1 MLYNKQKEPGKREKV
16 RKLIRESIDNF
27 HCTLITDSKIS
38 ISLAVV
44 GLQGVG
50 KSFFLNFLL
59 NWGLSSL
66 SSAEGPLPSAEGG
79 SQTPIPIKVKYAK
92 NVQVLLHR
100 KEAGA
105 IPDVW
110 FPEEELGNDTL
121 ARVNSVLTLNF
132 QNIESLSGARC
143 VELQGPFPIFGGLKE
158 KRMTSSGQLE
168 LDIDVEFIDVPGFGD
183 GTGNTLISAEVS
195 NADVILFFKSGQAG
209 RPVSQVDIAMIFGS
223 HDELEFTSRPKFVY
237 IEKGGGS
244 SCEKKEDLKKVW
256 SNFFS
261 SSSDD
266 ETCYTAV
273 RTKLPH
279 LTGDT
284 LLEKLSDES
293 DVIYFRPEK
302 ESDDVFKSV
311 KNVITDHFQSVKV
324 KKTIHP
330 FLLKVH
336 WATKKLKTRIGQL
349 ITTQRRHSKA
359 DKREPVK
366 DTSFAM
372 VKYQNEA
379 SDLVT
384 SFIQR
389 ANLPL
394 QTDIQGL
401 YRFLYDEFLYSSE
414 TLAFLWNMLKESM
427 EAFTEELI
435 VNCCTMQEVSPEVKV
450 LIEILCE
457 SRVQQFFAVSTA
469 VYVRP
474 FLEKWKHRNPLA
486 DKAKCWADACAQE
499 KKELCPTVLDILL
512 NHAERALEE
521 ESRTGQ
527 GTKSHF
533 DLIKQMKEDVMDLV
547 ALGSLSNASSM
558 PEILKKLH
566 GKMHAI
572 IKFCNSSIRSINPH
586 PSLDVEANFTL
597 PEPKDVKL
605 AREEAE
611 EAPMS
616 SHREIIE
623 EMTKLLR
630 RRSSEAIHKME
641 TKLRMNC
648 GDLELRQPQSVDQH
662 LWAKVL
668 VNVLSDKDHFDI
680 ELESGLVVDYD
691 DSDVK
696 ILQGLARE
704 RLFAHQRS
712 FVTCK
717 TINGQS
723 LPKNEIHLK
732 KSQEKNCLEVLVSS
746 EMSKKLDS
754 IREEFKDPSKDLAPI
769 FIPTIRPGPTQD
781 VRGNYFLEEDPWSKF
796 EVTDDILEE
805 DGGRVDKEVE
815 DKSVKNI
822 FLVVEPKHLQ
832 TLRTTIGGLPHPETS
847 KDKLVYVVLPQN
859 GRGIGVTRAIIKSL
873 AECLNFSLYWT
884 VDDDIQFMYQFDG
897 NARRWHKCSL
907 IRGLLFG
914 QRVFQSCLEKA
925 TKTMSEYDRNVL
937 FDDIVSSWPLFARTT
952 RYSARSL
959 LLNDKHFYK
968 VQKNP
973 SLLHSPFANISEVCG
988 GDADKEEVLKAC
1000 EQEFVEKCRKRLF
1013 KGSLNRIGGISL
1025 AHESTKRYDYVSK
1038 YPTADYM
1045 RSSQRYQVVL
1055 NNTHA
1060 LKGMNFVTD
1069 EVIFHAEEYQIDDS
1083 IKRNTPYWGIRGE
1096 DKAFCRALE
1105 VSGVIGYQV
1114 IRIVHSHKRLRNVF
1128 DRIGPSYIR
1137 SPSPDRPG
1145 CDDDDGMDCN

>member
-27 HCTLITDSKIS
+27 HCTLIEESKIS
-38 ISLAVV
+38 ISLAVA
-44 GLQGVG
+44 GLLGVG

-59 NWGLSSL
+59 TWGL

-79 SQTPIPIKVKYAK
+79 SQTPIPIKVKYAE
-92 NVQVLLHR
+92 NVQVLLHK

-110 FPEEELGNDTL
+110 FPEEELGNDTF

-132 QNIESLSGARC
+132 QNIESLSDARC
-143 VELQGPFPIFGGLKE
+143 VELQGPFPIFSGLKE
-158 KRMTSSGQLE
+158 KKMTSSSQLE
-168 LDIDVEFIDVPGFGD
+168 LDIDVEFVDVPGFGD
-183 GTGNTLISAEVS
+183 ETADPLTSVELS
-195 NADVILFFKSGQAG
+195 NADVILFFKGGQGG
-209 RPVSQVDIAMIFGS
+209 RSVSSMDIARIFRWQE
-223 HDELEFTSRPKFVY
+223 ELKFTSRPKFVY

-244 SCEKKEDLKKVW
+244 LREKKEDLRKAW
-256 SNFFS
+256 SRFFS

-266 ETCYTAV
+266 KAMPSWYRDV
-273 RTKLPH
+273 RTKLPQ
-279 LTGDT
+279 LTGDA
-284 LLEKLSDES
+284 LLEKLSYES
-293 DVIYFRPEK
+293 DVICFHPEDG
-302 ESDDVFKSV
+302 SDDVFMALKSV
-311 KNVITDHFQSVKV
+311 ISDHFQSVKV

-349 ITTQRRHSKA
+349 ITTQKRNPIA
-359 DKREPVK
+359 NKREPVK
-366 DTSFAM
+366 DTIFVM
-372 VKYQNEA
+372 LKYQNEA

-384 SFIQR
+384 SFIEG
-389 ANLPL
+389 ANVPL
-394 QTDIQGL
+394 QTDFQGL
-401 YRFLYDEFLYSSE
+401 YHFLYDKFLHSSE

-435 VNCCTMQEVSPEVKV
+435 ANCCTMQEVSPDVKV
-450 LIEILCE
+450 LVEILCE

-469 VYVRP
+469 AYVRP
-474 FLEKWKHRNPLA
+474 FLEQGKNRNPLA
-486 DKAKCWADACAQE
+486 DKAKCWADASAQE
-499 KKELCPTVLDILL
+499 KKELCSTFLDILL
-512 NHAERALEE
+512 NQSERALEE
-521 ESRTGQ
+521 ESRTGH
-527 GTKSHF
+527 GKKSHF
-533 DLIKQMKEDVMDLV
+533 DLIKQLKEDVMDLA

-566 GKMHAI
+566 GKMQTI

-605 AREEAE
+605 AKEE

-630 RRSSEAIHKME
+630 RRPADAIHKLE
-641 TKLRMNC
+641 TKLRMNF
-648 GDLELRQPQSVDQH
+648 GDLELRQPQGVDQQ

-680 ELESGLVVDYD
+680 ELEPGLVVDYG
-691 DSDVK
+691 DSHVK
-696 ILQGLARE
+696 RLLGLARE

-712 FVTCK
+712 FVTC
-717 TINGQS
+717 TIINGQS
-723 LPKNEIHLK
+723 LPENEIHLK
-732 KSQEKNCLEVLVSS
+732 KSCQEKYCLEVLISS

-754 IREEFKDPSKDLAPI
+754 IREEFQDLSKRLAPI

-781 VRGNYFLEEDPWSKF
+781 IQGNYFLEEDPWSKF
-796 EVTDDILEE
+796 EVTDDRLEE
-805 DGGRVDKEVE
+805 DGGRVHKEVE
-815 DKSVKNI
+815 DGSVKNI
-822 FLVVEPKHLQ
+822 FLVVEPKHLR
-832 TLRTTIGGLPHPETS
+832 TIRTTIDGLLHPGAS
-847 KDKLVYVVLPQN
+847 KDKLAYVVLPQN

-873 AECLNFSLYWT
+873 AECLNFSFYWT
-884 VDDDIQFMYQFDG
+884 IDDDIQFMYQFDG

-914 QRVFQSCLEKA
+914 QRVFQSFLEKA
-925 TKTMSEYDRNVL
+925 SKPISDKGRYDL
-937 FDDIVSSWPLFARTT
+937 FYAITDHWPPYANQIKREALTRLVDSKYFAE
-952 RYSARSL
+952 
-959 LLNDKHFYK
+959 

-973 SLLHSPFANISEVCG
+973 SLLHSPFAKISEDCG
-988 GDADKEEVLKAC
+988 GDAGKEEVLQAC
-1000 EQEFVEKCRKRLF
+1000 VQDFVKKCRERLF
-1013 KGSLNRIGGISL
+1013 EDSINRIGGISL

-1038 YPTADYM
+1038 YPTADCM
-1045 RSSQRYQVVL
+1045 RSNQRYQVVL

-1096 DKAFCRALE
+1096 DKSFCRALD